1 MVIKYKRITREV
13 PCPKEAKL
21 IGRLDEC
28 EESGRI
34 VIFAGFQGAL
44 DRIQNICHKRHW
56 SVVRCDGRGWHVTT
70 SDGKLVKVDKPLHY
84 WKDCETNPRVA
95 FVAHPQSGG
104 LSLNLT
110 ESRMSVFWS
119 NDFNPESRSQA
130 EDRIHRMGMDENR
143 GCKIVDLFH
152 LPSDIHVRN
161 ILLDNRRLELMTMGE
176 FNSLESQ
183 MA

>member
-1 MVIKYKRITREV
+1 
-13 PCPKEAKL
+13 
-21 IGRLDEC
+21 
-28 EESGRI
+28 
-34 VIFAGFQGAL
+34 
-44 DRIQNICHKRHW
+44 
-56 SVVRCDGRGWHVTT
+56 
-70 SDGKLVKVDKPLHY
+70 
-84 WKDCETNPRVA
+84 VA

-110 ESRMSVFWS
+110 EARMAIFYS

-143 GCKIVDLFH
+143 GCKIIDLFH
-152 LPSDIHVRN
+152 LPSDTHVRN
-161 ILLDNRRLELMTMGE
+161 VLLDNRRLELMTMGE